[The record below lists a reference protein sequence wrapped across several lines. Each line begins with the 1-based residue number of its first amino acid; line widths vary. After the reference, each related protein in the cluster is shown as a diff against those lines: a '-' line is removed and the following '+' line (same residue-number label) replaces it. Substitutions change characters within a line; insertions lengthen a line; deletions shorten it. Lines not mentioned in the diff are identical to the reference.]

1 MATITKIFRG
11 EHKGAENVPLVS
23 YRLDGDKKDRI
34 AKIIPKFKD
43 SQGVVHEL
51 QGETYGDYRIQAEAL
66 VEHYSLL
73 SKNVKEHE
81 RTMPIHDKLERRDKG
96 RAANEHGQKLQTI
109 RELFKELSVKDK
121 EKLLSE
127 WTIELE
133 KDKDFEQGVSQLQSV
148 IDDQDNEF
156 EQGISQLQSDMTGT
170 PLL

>member
-23 YRLDGDKKDRI
+23 YRLDGDK
-34 AKIIPKFKD
+34 
-43 SQGVVHEL
+43 
-51 QGETYGDYRIQAEAL
+51 
-66 VEHYSLL
+66 
-73 SKNVKEHE
+73 N

-127 WTIELE
+127 WTTELE
-133 KDKDFEQGVSQLQSV
+133 KDKDFEQGVSQLQSA
-148 IDDQDNEF
+148 IDEN
-156 EQGISQLQSDMTGT
+156 QL
-170 PLL
+170 L